1 MSLQEQAKIRRLP
14 GIFRRQVGQI
24 RGGRECVLPREALCR
39 RTGRASRGNLGHRGL
54 PGAWYRTECRSRNPS
69 AGELSAEDRKAAG
82 SLCGAGIAGPGGI
95 MASRTGQK
103 NTLRLS
109 LRGCENKKT
118 AVYRTAR
125 MAVSG
130 GALSGALSRAFFPAS
145 FPGWFPYRLPEIG
158 PDS

>member
-1 MSLQEQAKIRRLP
+1 
-14 GIFRRQVGQI
+14 
-24 RGGRECVLPREALCR
+24 
-39 RTGRASRGNLGHRGL
+39 
-54 PGAWYRTECRSRNPS
+54 
-69 AGELSAEDRKAAG
+69 
-82 SLCGAGIAGPGGI
+82 

-103 NTLRLS
+103 NTVRLS

-158 PDS
+158 TDS